1 MRRIFDGLILTTFR
15 IHCRYMGTKEQSEN
29 ADQWGIILKSTF
41 GCCKKNKYDEYTK
54 FMLSIIA
61 IVTYM

>member
-1 MRRIFDGLILTTFR
+1 
-15 IHCRYMGTKEQSEN
+15 MGTKEQSEN

-61 IVTYM
+61 IVTCM